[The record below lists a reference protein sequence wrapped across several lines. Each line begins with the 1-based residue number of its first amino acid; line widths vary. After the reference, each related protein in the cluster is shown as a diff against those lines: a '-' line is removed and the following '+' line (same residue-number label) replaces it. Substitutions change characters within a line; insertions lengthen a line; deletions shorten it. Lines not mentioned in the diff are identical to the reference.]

1 MPPACFIVFCCWPCF
16 VKRGILRHF
25 LYEKN
30 DARAGGRSRR
40 SGATLRQGGGWLR
53 TGRLC
58 RPSRL
63 DCAVRQLTV
72 ACDSSRLSD
81 RAGAPHSASR
91 LACRSKSAAS
101 TGRRRLPAG
110 PCWRLLPCGKSVSG
124 RLGACRVALPPC
136 LVPCDSSECC
146 RLSPATVPPPAPAR
160 LPAGEG
166 RECRQHPTTC
176 RLTPKILYWYDI
188 LPINLPVNIVL

>member
-1 MPPACFIVFCCWPCF
+1 MTRALAVAPVAPALRYGRGAAGSVLAAFAAPPGWIVP
-16 VKRGILRHF
+16 
-25 LYEKN
+25 
-30 DARAGGRSRR
+30 
-40 SGATLRQGGGWLR
+40 
-53 TGRLC
+53 
-58 RPSRL
+58 
-63 DCAVRQLTV
+63 
-72 ACDSSRLSD
+72 CDSS
-81 RAGAPHSASR
+81 SASR